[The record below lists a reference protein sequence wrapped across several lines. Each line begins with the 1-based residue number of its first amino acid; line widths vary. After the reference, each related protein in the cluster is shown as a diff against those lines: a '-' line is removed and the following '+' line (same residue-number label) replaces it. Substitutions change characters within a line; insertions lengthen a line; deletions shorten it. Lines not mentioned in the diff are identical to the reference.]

1 MDLKEPDWD
10 DEMRKPEN
18 LVTIETDEDD
28 ITPMDISDVEID
40 PSDDSDYIPS
50 DEEEHIEQDDQ
61 VSKKR
66 KRNTLDTF
74 CIYKI
79 TPIHECKALY
89 IGSTTNFKRRLSQHK
104 KNSTNKF
111 KKEFLYKYIRAMG
124 GFDQFKME
132 KVVEYPCETRAEG
145 LKKEKEFIAGMNA
158 NLNSIMLP
166 KEKDIN
172 I

>member
-1 MDLKEPDWD
+1 MVHKEPDWD

-18 LVTIETDEDD
+18 LVTIESDDD
-28 ITPMDISDVEID
+28 ITPMDISEDEIETN
-40 PSDDSDYIPS
+40 DDSDFIPS
-50 DEEEHIEQDDQ
+50 DEEHIESDEQ

-66 KRNTLDTF
+66 KRNPLDTF

-132 KVVEYPCETRAEG
+132 KVIEYPCETRAEG
-145 LKKEKEFIAGMNA
+145 LKKEKEFISEMKA

-166 KEKDIN
+166 KEMSPN
-172 I
+172 LL